1 MKQQRIILASGS
13 PRRKELLELIGIEFE
28 VMVSDKETEIE
39 GVLPEDGCVQQAGFK
54 GRDIVAAAKSVY
66 PEDNLIVI
74 GADSIVVLDGEI
86 LCKPKDEEDAYRM
99 IEKMQGKSH
108 EVMTGVYVYIGKTEE
123 EFEFMEKTGVS
134 VAPMTSVEI
143 RAYLAKGEY
152 RGKAGSYAIQGDFAK
167 NVVGIE
173 GDFYNVMGLPIG
185 RLYRDYLKKYL

>member
-99 IEKMQGKSH
+99 IEKNAG
-108 EVMTGVYVYIGKTEE
+108 
-123 EFEFMEKTGVS
+123 EK
-134 VAPMTSVEI
+134 P
-143 RAYLAKGEY
+143 
-152 RGKAGSYAIQGDFAK
+152 
-167 NVVGIE
+167 
-173 GDFYNVMGLPIG
+173 
-185 RLYRDYLKKYL
+185 